1 MANAISILPDQQL
14 AALNDVYRKA
24 VARKRLKA
32 TLAAAVFFAALV
44 IAAIGAEVNLRTLF
58 TYFGNFVSYFDR
70 ILTLEDG
77 TRVWTNFGEW
87 FWGWQKWLKMLG
99 ETILISYV
107 GTLIG
112 AVFAFALNFF
122 AAQNTSPAPWLRFV
136 IRRILEFARTVPGI
150 VFALI
155 FVIAFGLG
163 PMAGVLAI
171 AVHSTGALGKLFSEI
186 VENADMKPVE
196 GVRSTGASWLSCMR
210 FAVLPQVTAGYASY
224 ALLRF
229 EINVRE
235 ASVMGFV
242 GAGGIGQEL
251 VVAIRKFYYSDVS
264 AILVTIIVTVF
275 VIDITTGWLRGKTV
289 RQGGTRMSQLP
300 KPDTDALRTKYPDV
314 FDRPASA
321 RLAMPA
327 VILAVLAIFVF
338 GLVDLGFSP
347 AKLVS
352 GLSQLGWI
360 TLMMIPPDPGS
371 SLPAYLAALGET
383 LSIAL
388 LGTTLAAVAALPVSL
403 LAARNIIPSNLL
415 RFPVRRFLD
424 SIRGVDTLIWALVWI
439 NVVGLGPFA
448 GVLAIAVSDFGAFG
462 KLFSE
467 AIEAADRKQVEG
479 IRASGGSALHEI
491 RFGLM
496 PQVASGDRGAGALFH
511 RVEYAFRHHHRHR
524 RRRRHW
530 PAASRANPR
539 AGVAEGLVPDP
550 DDFGRCRRH
559 RLDLR

>member
-1 MANAISILPDQQL
+1 
-14 AALNDVYRKA
+14 
-24 VARKRLKA
+24 
-32 TLAAAVFFAALV
+32 
-44 IAAIGAEVNLRTLF
+44 
-58 TYFGNFVSYFDR
+58 
-70 ILTLEDG
+70 
-77 TRVWTNFGEW
+77 
-87 FWGWQKWLKMLG
+87 
-99 ETILISYV
+99 
-107 GTLIG
+107 
-112 AVFAFALNFF
+112 
-122 AAQNTSPAPWLRFV
+122 
-136 IRRILEFARTVPGI
+136 
-150 VFALI
+150 
-155 FVIAFGLG
+155 
-163 PMAGVLAI
+163 
-171 AVHSTGALGKLFSEI
+171 
-186 VENADMKPVE
+186 
-196 GVRSTGASWLSCMR
+196 
-210 FAVLPQVTAGYASY
+210 
-224 ALLRF
+224 
-229 EINVRE
+229 
-235 ASVMGFV
+235 
-242 GAGGIGQEL
+242 
-251 VVAIRKFYYSDVS
+251 
-264 AILVTIIVTVF
+264 
-275 VIDITTGWLRGKTV
+275 
-289 RQGGTRMSQLP
+289 MSQLP
-300 KPDTDALRTKYPDV
+300 KPDTGALRTKYPDV

-383 LSIAL
+383 LSIAM

-479 IRASGGSALHEI
+479 IRASGGSTLHEI

-496 PQVASGDRGAGALFH
+496 PQVLPVIAGQVLYFIESNTRSATIIGIVGAGGIGLQLAEQI
-511 RVEYAFRHHHRHR
+511 RVLEWQKISFLILMIL
-524 RRRRHW
+524 
-530 PAASRANPR
+530 AAVAVIDWISGKLRFAIIGQRAI
-539 AGVAEGLVPDP
+539 A
-550 DDFGRCRRH
+550 
-559 RLDLR
+559 

>member
-1 MANAISILPDQQL
+1 
-14 AALNDVYRKA
+14 
-24 VARKRLKA
+24 
-32 TLAAAVFFAALV
+32 
-44 IAAIGAEVNLRTLF
+44 
-58 TYFGNFVSYFDR
+58 
-70 ILTLEDG
+70 
-77 TRVWTNFGEW
+77 
-87 FWGWQKWLKMLG
+87 
-99 ETILISYV
+99 
-107 GTLIG
+107 
-112 AVFAFALNFF
+112 
-122 AAQNTSPAPWLRFV
+122 
-136 IRRILEFARTVPGI
+136 
-150 VFALI
+150 
-155 FVIAFGLG
+155 
-163 PMAGVLAI
+163 
-171 AVHSTGALGKLFSEI
+171 
-186 VENADMKPVE
+186 
-196 GVRSTGASWLSCMR
+196 
-210 FAVLPQVTAGYASY
+210 
-224 ALLRF
+224 
-229 EINVRE
+229 
-235 ASVMGFV
+235 
-242 GAGGIGQEL
+242 
-251 VVAIRKFYYSDVS
+251 
-264 AILVTIIVTVF
+264 
-275 VIDITTGWLRGKTV
+275 
-289 RQGGTRMSQLP
+289 MSQLP
-300 KPDTDALRTKYPDV
+300 KPDTGALRTKYPDV

-327 VILAVLAIFVF
+327 VILAVFAIFVF

-496 PQVASGDRGAGALFH
+496 PQVLPVIAGQVLYFIESNTRSATIIGIVGAGGIGLQLAEQI
-511 RVEYAFRHHHRHR
+511 RVLEWQKVSFLILMILVAVAAIDWISSKLRFAVIGR
-524 RRRRHW
+524 R
-530 PAASRANPR
+530 AAA
-539 AGVAEGLVPDP
+539 
-550 DDFGRCRRH
+550 
-559 RLDLR
+559 